1 MTKPKWMED
10 PAVHH
15 IPQEKL
21 DFLSNLV
28 DGGQGKNQKEIMM
41 YFMTAMKKAQSA
53 GLSFT
58 PSEIQTIITTIK
70 KYSSPEELEKIND
83 ILKKAP
89 H

>member
-10 PAVHH
+10 PAVKD

-21 DFLSNLV
+21 NFLSELV
-28 DGGQGKNQKEIMM
+28 DGGKGKNQKEIMM
-41 YFMTAMKKAQSA
+41 YFMSAMKKAQSA
-53 GLSFT
+53 GVTLT